1 LTAEAIRPGILG
13 TGSCLPEKRLTN
25 HDLEKMVATNDEWI
39 LTRTG
44 ISERRMAGKD
54 TATSDLA
61 LQAAKKALED
71 AKVKPE
77 KLDLIIV
84 ATITPDM
91 FFPSTACVV
100 QNALNAKN
108 AAAFDLS
115 AACSGFV
122 YAVSAACS
130 MITAGGVK
138 KALVIG
144 AETLTKVTNYE
155 DRSSCI
161 LFGDGA
167 GAVVLGPAKRRNVVY
182 SKLGADGSGGHMMYL
197 PGGGSRRPATM
208 QTVQDKQHYM
218 VIHGREVFKFAVTKM
233 QECIQD
239 ALDACG
245 YTASDISLI
254 VPHQVNLRILVAAAE
269 KFGLPMEKV
278 HVNIDKYGN
287 TSAASI
293 PIALDEAARARKL
306 KKGDVVILVAFGA
319 GLTWA
324 AALVEW

>member
-1 LTAEAIRPGILG
+1 MTAEAIRPGILG

>member
-1 LTAEAIRPGILG
+1 
-13 TGSCLPEKRLTN
+13 
-25 HDLEKMVATNDEWI
+25 MVATNDEWI

>member
-1 LTAEAIRPGILG
+1 
-13 TGSCLPEKRLTN
+13 
-25 HDLEKMVATNDEWI
+25 MVATNNEWI
-39 LTRTG
+39 VTRTG
-44 ISERRMAGKD
+44 ISERRMADKD

-61 LQAAKKALED
+61 LEAAKRALED

-84 ATITPDM
+84 STITPDM
-91 FFPSTACVV
+91 FFPSTACTV
-100 QNALNAKN
+100 QTALGAKN

-122 YAVSAACS
+122 YGVSAASS
-130 MITAGGVK
+130 MIATGGIK

-144 AETLTKVTNYE
+144 AETLTKITNYE

-167 GAVVLGPAKRRNVVY
+167 GAVVLGPAKRRNIVY
-182 SKLGADGSGGHMMYL
+182 SKLGADGSGGMMMYL
-197 PGGGSRRPATM
+197 PGGGSRHPATM
-208 QTVQDKQHYM
+208 QTVQDKLHYM

-245 YTASDISLI
+245 YTAKDIALI

-278 HVNIDKYGN
+278 YVNIDKYGN

-293 PIALDEAARARKL
+293 PIALDEAVKVRKL